1 MNNSL
6 SNVRRISRILGH
18 ACIIAILFELTIIPL
33 IWTIPEFSDPTSSQM
48 TVPMEELQTLT
59 GVQRYLTILAMM
71 VPSLVMA
78 YSLWRLRKMFLN
90 FAADVIFDPVPIN
103 HLKAFSLALMAQAL
117 LQPVSGMFVSVLGT
131 LHRPDGER
139 LIAIGFGDTEAS
151 TLFLGSLL
159 LVIAW
164 VLGEAIRLQDENRSF
179 V

>member
-1 MNNSL
+1 MW
-6 SNVRRISRILGH
+6 
-18 ACIIAILFELTIIPL
+18 A
-33 IWTIPEFSDPTSSQM
+33 IPEFSDPTSSQMPMSQM

-90 FAADVIFDPVPIN
+90 FAADVIFAPIPIN
-103 HLKAFSLALMAQAL
+103 HLKAFSLALMAQTL